1 MDNLHKTEA
10 ELEIEFNKPLS
21 DQDLILKLNDLAR
34 KKRKHPDDIHD
45 YFRQDFV
52 TIEDFG
58 DFSNEI
64 VSLKIWF
71 PAFRG
76 GLVADLVTT
85 LKGVTFVSTQVSH
98 AEDEVDNFK
107 RCCTSHTFE
116 SKLEYKFQDQENSED
131 IFSSGSALEDVIYVV
146 FVQDRNIG
154 EIVGSVPEPFSL
166 SVDLNIKSPKLK
178 LAEDKFSFVSL
189 KIVQLQLFRY
199 LEDQGVSSLQFM

>member
-45 YFRQDFV
+45 YFRSTKKFKSSDFV

-58 DFSNEI
+58 DFSNEMLYTI
-64 VSLKIWF
+64 QEIF
-71 PAFRG
+71 FRLHQG
-76 GLVADLVTT
+76 PWLDDHA
-85 LKGVTFVSTQVSH
+85 KTFSSFLL
-98 AEDEVDNFK
+98 AEVDK
-107 RCCTSHTFE
+107 RNLNLLKQMRAIENLSLCCSLF
-116 SKLEYKFQDQENSED
+116 
-131 IFSSGSALEDVIYVV
+131 
-146 FVQDRNIG
+146 G

-166 SVDLNIKSPKLK
+166 SVDLKIKSPKLK

-189 KIVQLQLFRY
+189 KIVQLQLF
-199 LEDQGVSSLQFM
+199 